1 MAFFKKTYKLRKTT
15 AEGGREITLPPS
27 FMEKVSDVELEV
39 LYDPRAVVIL
49 AKGVKVNEKV
59 LEAAFER
66 I

>member
-49 AKGVKVNEKV
+49 AKGVKVDEKV
-59 LEAAFER
+59 LEAAFR
-66 I
+66 

>member
-1 MAFFKKTYKLRKTT
+1 MFFRKIYKLRKTT

-66 I
+66 

>member
-1 MAFFKKTYKLRKTT
+1 MAFFRKTYKLRKQT

-59 LEAAFER
+59 LEAAFE
-66 I
+66 

>member
-1 MAFFKKTYKLRKTT
+1 MAFFRKIYKLRKTT

-66 I
+66 

>member
-1 MAFFKKTYKLRKTT
+1 MAFFRKTYKLRKTT

-66 I
+66 

>member
-66 I
+66 

>member
-1 MAFFKKTYKLRKTT
+1 MAFFRKTYKLRKTT

-27 FMEKVSDVELEV
+27 FMEKVADVELEV

-66 I
+66 